1 MPEQNWN
8 ERIEEK
14 LDKIIELLELRNSIE
29 KARVEMKDRLK
40 FSSLLSRF
48 ERAIRSRNEYECDN
62 IREEVKEFTN
72 EYFPIPTESPQE
84 KGMNYLK
91 HLKENWKVGIKLA
104 VLSFFHFLHGIIRT
118 EKTSHKYWGIE

>member
-1 MPEQNWN
+1 MNEGARIANEQMFRNS
-8 ERIEEK
+8 IKDK
-14 LDKIIELLELRNSIE
+14 LDKIIELLELRNLIG

-84 KGMNYLK
+84 KG
-91 HLKENWKVGIKLA
+91 A
-104 VLSFFHFLHGIIRT
+104 
-118 EKTSHKYWGIE
+118 